1 MTDPLRKKR
10 DESGTATSGVA
21 DELVRMILGL
31 PPGSSLPSEAEL
43 ALQHGVS
50 RVTVREAVKMVAG
63 RGLLELARGRR
74 AVVREPDAAALGQ
87 FVSSITQ
94 NDADGFL
101 QLAEARMSLEVQ
113 CAGLAAL
120 RATPEETAA
129 IARTLRTLEAALADA
144 AGPDADGEV
153 HAADVT
159 FHRLVAEASRN
170 RILIGMFG
178 AIAPAFEQ
186 SLFVT
191 RKDGAA
197 RPEAWRQTLH
207 AHQRIFECIETGDQ
221 AGAEAAM
228 RVHVNDAARDVRAAL
243 GMGR

>member
-21 DELVRMILGL
+21 AELVPMILGL

-113 CAGLAAL
+113 CAGLAAM
-120 RATPEETAA
+120 RATPEE
-129 IARTLRTLEAALADA
+129 IAEIALTLRALERAVAGGETDGEAA
-144 AGPDADGEV
+144 V

-159 FHRLVAEASRN
+159 FHRLIAEASRN

-178 AIAPAFEQ
+178 AIAPALEQ
-186 SLFVT
+186 SLFLT
-191 RKDGAA
+191 RKQGAA
-197 RPEAWRQTLH
+197 RDEAWRQTLH
-207 AHQRIFECIETGDQ
+207 AHQRIFECIEGGDQ
-221 AGAEAAM
+221 TGAEAAM
-228 RVHVNDAARDVRAAL
+228 RVHVSDALRDVRLVL
-243 GMGR
+243 GIAR

>member
-1 MTDPLRKKR
+1 MTDPLRRKR

-94 NDADGFL
+94 NDSDGFL
-101 QLAEARMSLEVQ
+101 QLVEARMSLEVQ
-113 CAGLAAL
+113 CAGLAAM
-120 RATPEETAA
+120 RATQEDTAEIGETVRTMETAVA
-129 IARTLRTLEAALADA
+129 SADRAAAEGDF
-144 AGPDADGEV
+144 
-153 HAADVT
+153 HAADVR
-159 FHRLVAEASRN
+159 FHRLIAQASRN

-186 SLFVT
+186 SLFLT
-191 RKDGAA
+191 RKEGAA
-197 RPEAWRQTLH
+197 RDEAWRQTVH
-207 AHQRIFECIETGDQ
+207 AHHRILNCIETGDQ

-228 RVHVNDAARDVRAAL
+228 RVHVSDALRDVRVAL
-243 GMGR
+243 GLGR

>member
-120 RATPEETAA
+120 RATPEETAE
-129 IARTLRTLEAALADA
+129 IAETLRTLERAVGGGEADA
-144 AGPDADGEV
+144 EGAV
-153 HAADVT
+153 HAADVS
-159 FHRLVAEASRN
+159 FHRLIAAASRN

-186 SLFVT
+186 SLFLT
-191 RKDGAA
+191 RKQDAA
-197 RPEAWRQTLH
+197 RDEAWRQTLH
-207 AHQRIFECIETGDQ
+207 AHQRILECIESGDQ
-221 AGAEAAM
+221 TGAEVAM
-228 RVHVNDAARDVRAAL
+228 RVHVSDAVRDVRAVL
-243 GMGR
+243 GISR